1 MLLLS
6 LGISMVDDSA
16 HSLARHNQP
25 FSNGWSVEDNSHLNS
40 HLTMLFGSV
49 LKRDGAVIG
58 QLGILAG

>member
-25 FSNGWSVEDNSHLNS
+25 FSNGWSVEDNSHL
-40 HLTMLFGSV
+40 TMLFGSV

>member
-25 FSNGWSVEDNSHLNS
+25 FSNGWSVEDIS
-40 HLTMLFGSV
+40 HLTMLF
-49 LKRDGAVIG
+49 
-58 QLGILAG
+58 